1 MKRIYCIDCADIQ
14 DIATPANFGVFRDTL
29 LTRLRSMLTVRSD
42 FEKRIKQTEANM
54 EKQVG

>member
-1 MKRIYCIDCADIQ
+1 MILADAQ

-29 LTRLRSMLTVRSD
+29 LTRLRTMLTVRTD